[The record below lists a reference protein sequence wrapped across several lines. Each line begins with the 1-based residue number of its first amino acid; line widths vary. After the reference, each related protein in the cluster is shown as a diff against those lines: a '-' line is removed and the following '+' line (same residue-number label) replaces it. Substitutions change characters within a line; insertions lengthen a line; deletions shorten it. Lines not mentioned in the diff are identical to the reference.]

1 MCPTHLAIH
10 TENKSTKGHV
20 VIEGAAASTMTTPA
34 MCAEHPKQELIGC
47 CRNCNK
53 APVCTLCLFGAHNA
67 HKVCPLQQRPRMRIV
82 SIQLS
87 QYPQGLPIF

>member
-20 VIEGAAASTMTTPA
+20 VHSIEGAAALTIITPA

-47 CRNCNK
+47 CRDCNN
-53 APVCTLCLFGAHNA
+53 APGCALCPFGAHNA
-67 HKVCPLQQRPRMRIV
+67 HKVCPLKQRPRMRIV

-87 QYPQGLPIF
+87 Q